1 MFVLLTNGGFSL
13 SFQFLSRWDGKARLV
28 GCLALIAAAAVACG
42 GGDVTATPEGFG
54 TVQGTV
60 WFVGAPCPPELS
72 QGPPC
77 DGPYPDYQ
85 LRILRDSDES
95 LAAFH
100 VTDANGQYTAVLP
113 AGRYLIRTRAGIA
126 ADTFEETRFTV
137 IPGDT
142 LTLQLTVDTGI
153 R

>member
-1 MFVLLTNGGFSL
+1 VRRLVTGASLLALLT
-13 SFQFLSRWDGKARLV
+13 LV
-28 GCLALIAAAAVACG
+28 AACG
-42 GGDVTATPEGFG
+42 GGATTPTAQGMG
-54 TVQGTV
+54 IVQGTV
-60 WFVGAPCPPELS
+60 WFVGAPCPPEVS
-72 QGPPC
+72 GGPPC
-77 DGPYPDYQ
+77 DGPYPDYE

-95 LAAFH
+95 LAALH
-100 VTDANGQYTAVLP
+100 VTDENGQYTAVLP
-113 AGRYLIRTRAGIA
+113 SGRYLIRTQAGIA